1 MSEHKTISGSLKP
14 IGVLIVDDH
23 PIMREG
29 LAEVLRLSGMNVVGT
44 TGDGETAI
52 RMLAEHQA
60 DVCMVDMR
68 MSPMDGCEVTRAV
81 RERFP
86 ECKVIVLSAFDT
98 DEDVYLALQAG
109 AASYV
114 LKDTPSAQL
123 VQTIRDVHAGQKVF
137 SSDIAARLA
146 EHVSSRS
153 LTPRQQEVLACLAR
167 GHSNNEVAS
176 TLFISEATVKA
187 HVKAILDKLDVR
199 DRTQAVITAMRRGL
213 LRETARE

>member
-1 MSEHKTISGSLKP
+1 MSEHPVKSGHAPP
-14 IGVLIVDDH
+14 IRVVIVDDH

-29 LAEVLRLSGMNVVGT
+29 LSEVLTLNGLNVVGT

-52 RMLAEHQA
+52 AMMAQNGA
-60 DVCMVDMR
+60 DVCVVDMR
-68 MSPMDGCEVTRAV
+68 MSPMDGCEMTRAV

-123 VQTIRDVHAGQKVF
+123 VQTIRDVHAGHKVI
-137 SSDIAARLA
+137 SADIASRLA

-176 TLFISEATVKA
+176 ALFITEATVKA
-187 HVKAILDKLDVR
+187 HVKAILDKLDAR

-213 LRETARE
+213 LRETAR